1 MSNFW
6 LLWVPFCLD
15 FCSKVKRE
23 AKEMEMW
30 VFVRLKKRQ
39 IHRTQW
45 MKIER
50 KTKERKSQGDGK
62 VGLCLARI

>member
-1 MSNFW
+1 
-6 LLWVPFCLD
+6 
-15 FCSKVKRE
+15 VKRE

>member
-15 FCSKVKRE
+15 FCLEVKRE

-30 VFVRLKKRQ
+30 VFVWLKKRQ
-39 IHRTQW
+39 MHGTQW

-50 KTKERKSQGDGK
+50 KMKERKSQGDGK

>member
-1 MSNFW
+1 
-6 LLWVPFCLD
+6 
-15 FCSKVKRE
+15 VKRE

-30 VFVRLKKRQ
+30 VSVRLKKRQ
-39 IHRTQW
+39 MHETEL

-50 KTKERKSQGDGK
+50 KMKERKSQGDGK